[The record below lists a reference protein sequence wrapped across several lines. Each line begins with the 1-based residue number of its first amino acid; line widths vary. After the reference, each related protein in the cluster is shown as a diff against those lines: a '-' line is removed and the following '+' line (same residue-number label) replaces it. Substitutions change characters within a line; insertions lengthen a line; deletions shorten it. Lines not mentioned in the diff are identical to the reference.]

1 LAMADWMSAT
11 ARSRAALPPPVLGGV
26 VVGVVVGVVGE
37 VGCPA
42 WGGVVVASPV
52 PAPKTWSRASW
63 RVAP

>member
-1 LAMADWMSAT
+1 
-11 ARSRAALPPPVLGGV
+11 LGGV
-26 VVGVVVGVVGE
+26 VVGLVEVGGLV
-37 VGCPA
+37 VGCPD